1 MPKSHKPRP
10 GPDASDLPDVDP
22 AAEVGS
28 GSDLGA
34 IMAAIKQTEQNVL
47 AKIDSS
53 VMAAAGELHK
63 KIDNLASDLRTE
75 ILNVR
80 AEFAKA
86 IEEIRKESATFST
99 RIDDLEEEANGQAN
113 RVVALEAKVD
123 TLSTQVARLADK
135 ADDLESRQRRDNCRL
150 IGVEEGFGN
159 IRPER
164 AVAELLKEALALDY
178 TPTLDRAH
186 RSLQP
191 RPKDGDAPRPI
202 IVKFHYFQEKVD
214 VLRKA
219 MGAGPITHNGKRFYI
234 YPDYS
239 AAVRKKR
246 AAFTEVRGLLRRCT
260 GVKYGLL
267 YPATLKITA
276 PAGEQMSF
284 DDPIKAKHYVETNL
298 RPRETEGE

>member
-1 MPKSHKPRP
+1 MPRYQKPKL
-10 GPDASDLPDVDP
+10 GPDASDSPDVDP
-22 AAEVGS
+22 AEAGS
-28 GSDLGA
+28 GSDLDA
-34 IMAAIKQTEQNVL
+34 IIAAIKQTEQSVL
-47 AKIDSS
+47 TKIDSS
-53 VMAAAGELHK
+53 VMAAAGKLHK
-63 KIDNLASDLRTE
+63 KIDGLASDLRTE

-80 AEFAKA
+80 AEFTKVT
-86 IEEIRKESATFST
+86 EEMRKENASFST
-99 RIDDLEEEANGQAN
+99 CIDDLEEEANGHAN
-113 RVVALEAKVD
+113 RVVAFEAKVN

-135 ADDLESRQRRDNCRL
+135 TEDLESRQRRDNCRL
-150 IGVEEGFGN
+150 VGVEEGLGN

-164 AVAELLKEALALDY
+164 TVAELLKEALALDY

-219 MGAGPITHNGKRFYI
+219 MGAGPITHKGKRFYI

-239 AAVRKKR
+239 AVVRKKR

-267 YPATLKITA
+267 YPATLKITT
-276 PAGEQMSF
+276 PAGEQVSF
-284 DDPIKAKHYVETNL
+284 DDPIKAKHYVETDL
-298 RPRETEGE
+298 RPREMEGE